1 MKYQKIP
8 NLIDD
13 DASNQPSKFK
23 TRNWVEINDES
34 RGAYNVNSQIKFK
47 TTMLKSSLCDYSDA
61 YILAKGT
68 ISVNN
73 TAAQGAAANNTNKK
87 VIFKNCA
94 PFTNCISENNNT
106 QIDNAKDIDIV
117 MPLYNLIEYSDNY
130 AKTIGSLWKYCKDI
144 PARNNNNEIT
154 EFTLVNTTDSFKFK
168 AKFTG
173 QTDDDGT
180 KDVEIMVPLKYLSN
194 FWRTLEMPL
203 INCEVNLFLT
213 WLSACVLISTNIPN
227 QAAIFEINDTKLYA
241 PVVTLSTQE
250 NTKFLQQLKSGF
262 KRIINWN
269 KYLSKPELLAQNPN
283 LNHLV
288 EPSFQGVNRLF
299 VLPFGNDDDRTSDE
313 QYYPPTVEIKDYNI
327 MINGENFFDQPIK
340 NNKVTNNNIRKIA
353 TGQGDDYTT
362 GCLLDYPYFANTY
375 KMIAV
380 DLSKQQALDAD
391 PRAIQQINFTANL
404 DRAGNTRVHFI
415 LEEAKE
421 TILDFS
427 QGTVKVL
434 ETK

>member
-1 MKYQKIP
+1 MEYQKIA

-13 DASNQPSKFK
+13 TPNQPSKFR

-34 RGAYNVNSQIKFK
+34 RGTYNVNSQIKFK
-47 TTMLKSSLCDYSDA
+47 TIMLKSSLCDYSDA
-61 YILAKGT
+61 YILVKGT
-68 ISVNN
+68 ISVDD
-73 TAAQGAAANNTNKK
+73 TAADDAINNNNRK

-94 PFTNCISENNNT
+94 PFTNCISEINNT

-117 MPLYNLIEYSDNY
+117 MPMYNLMEYSDNY
-130 AKTIGSLWKYCKDI
+130 AKTTGSLWQYCKDI
-144 PARNNNNEIT
+144 PARNNNNEIVV
-154 EFTLVNTTDSFKFK
+154 FTGNNLTDSFNFK
-168 AKFTG
+168 AKITG
-173 QTDDDGT
+173 QTGDDGT
-180 KDVEIMVPLKYLSN
+180 KDVEIKVPLKYLSN

-203 INCEVNLFLT
+203 INCEVDLILT
-213 WLSACVLISTNIPN
+213 WSSTCVIVSTGNAN
-227 QAAIFEINDTKLYA
+227 QAATFAITDTKLYV

-262 KRIINWN
+262 KRVINWN

-283 LNHLV
+283 LNYLV
-288 EPSFQGVNRLF
+288 EPNFQGVNRLF
-299 VLPFGNDDDRTSDE
+299 VLAFENDNHRSSTRR
-313 QYYPPTVEIKDYNI
+313 YNLPTVEIKDYNI

-340 NNKVTNNNIRKIA
+340 NNKVTYANIRKIA
-353 TGQGDDYTT
+353 IGQGGDYTT
-362 GCLLDYPYFANTY
+362 GCLLDYPYFADTY

-380 DLSKQQALDAD
+380 DLSKQPALDAD

-404 DRAGNTRVHFI
+404 DRAGNTRVYFI

-421 TILDFS
+421 AILDFS

-434 ETK
+434 

>member
-1 MKYQKIP
+1 MEYQKIA
-8 NLIDD
+8 NLID
-13 DASNQPSKFK
+13 DASNQPSKFR
-23 TRNWVEINDES
+23 TRNLVEINDES

-61 YILAKGT
+61 YILVKGT
-68 ISVNN
+68 ISANNTTAAGAAVNN
-73 TAAQGAAANNTNKK
+73 TNRK

-94 PFTNCISENNNT
+94 PFTNCISEINNT

-117 MPLYNLIEYSDNY
+117 IPMYNLIECSDNY
-130 AKTIGSLWKYCKDI
+130 AKATGSLWQYGKDI
-144 PARNNNNEIT
+144 PARNDNNIIE
-154 EFTLVNTTDSFKFK
+154 EFTAGNLTDSFNFK
-168 AKFTG
+168 AKITG
-173 QTDDDGT
+173 RTGNDGT
-180 KDVEIMVPLKYLSN
+180 KNVEIMVPLKYLSN

-203 INCEVNLFLT
+203 INWEVNLILT
-213 WLSACVLISTNIPN
+213 WSSTCVLIATNIDN
-227 QAAIFEINDTKLYA
+227 QNATFAITDTKLYV

-250 NTKFLQQLKSGF
+250 NSKFFQQVKSGF

-269 KYLSKPELLAQNPN
+269 KYLSKLELLAQNPN

-299 VLPFGNDDDRTSDE
+299 LLAFENDDNRTSDE
-313 QYYPPTVEIKDYNI
+313 LYYLPNVEIKDYNI
-327 MINGENFFDQPIK
+327 MINGEHFFDKPIK
-340 NNKVTNNNIRKIA
+340 NRGGGGGGGVTYENIRKIS

-362 GCLLDYPYFANTY
+362 GCLLDYPYFIDTY

-380 DLSKQQALDAD
+380 DLRKQKSLDAD

-404 DRAGNTRVHFI
+404 DRAGNARVYFI

-421 TILDFS
+421 TILHVS
-427 QGTVKVL
+427 
-434 ETK
+434 